1 MQIII
6 AGAGRVGHLLAQTL
20 SAKHDVTIIDK
31 DAKVLEVLQESVDL
45 LPIVGNIED
54 PDTYA
59 TLLHKRYDIFIAVTD
74 SDEANLLSTLIAD
87 DVIDAKR
94 KIIRLR
100 NAYFAKSSI
109 AGKLGIDDA
118 VFPYSHTAD
127 SIKALIQF
135 PYANNVKSFAFTP
148 MKLIS
153 IYLEEEAFV
162 GSLVG
167 ELENEY
173 IRIVGIERN
182 KCFILPHGDERL
194 QKGDLLYFF
203 GNEEVVRLL
212 GRKINSSMPDAI
224 KKIAIFGANP
234 LGLEI
239 ARTFCKEGNLEI
251 KLIEQDSDRA
261 LHAAEV
267 LQDGARVINSRYIEH
282 TIFEEELI
290 SEADMVIS
298 THTKDELNIIQ
309 SLEAQEWG
317 VPKTV
322 AINNK
327 REYYDLMHKLGIVVT
342 RGPKMHTFYA
352 IIEKISSSS
361 VIVERH
367 YCGGNATLYVRKI
380 FPNSHLIGKKM
391 KLPKHKEIT
400 VVLEREGVFVALDE
414 PIALQENDLIAL
426 FSTQHAEEKAQQW
439 IYSL

>member
-20 SAKHDVTIIDK
+20 STKHDVTIIDK

-45 LPIVGNIED
+45 LPIVGDIED

-59 TLLHKRYDIFIAVTD
+59 TLLHKSYDIFIAVTD

-87 DVIDAKR
+87 DAIDAKR

-100 NAYFAKSSI
+100 NDYFAKSSI

-118 VFPYSHTAD
+118 VFPFSQTAD
-127 SIKALIQF
+127 SIKALIRF
-135 PYANNVKSFAFTP
+135 PFANNVKSFAFTD

-153 IYLEEEAFV
+153 IYLEDENFIGA
-162 GSLVG
+162 SAG
-167 ELENEY
+167 ELESEY
-173 IRIVGIERN
+173 VRIVGIERN
-182 KCFILPHGDERL
+182 KCFILPSVEERL
-194 QKGDLLYFF
+194 EKGDLLYLF
-203 GNEEVVRLL
+203 GNAEVIRALA
-212 GRKINSSMPDAI
+212 GKINSTIPDAI
-224 KKIAIFGANP
+224 RKIAIFGADS

-239 ARTFCKEGNLEI
+239 VRTFCKEAHLEI

-261 LHAAEV
+261 LHAAEI

-322 AINNK
+322 AINNN
-327 REYYDLMHKLGIVVT
+327 RDYYDLMHKLGIVVA
-342 RGPKMHTFYA
+342 RGPKMNTFYA

-361 VIVERH
+361 VIVEKH

-380 FPNSHLIGKKM
+380 FPNSILIGKKIKAPKQKEM
-391 KLPKHKEIT
+391 KA
-400 VVLEREGVFVALDE
+400 VLEREEDLCEIGE
-414 PIALQENDLIAL
+414 PIVLQEGDLIAL
-426 FSTQHAEEKAQQW
+426 FSTQNHEEKAKQW